1 MNLYLVRHGIA
12 VSHYSAGYEEDSQRP
27 LTDKGRAKM
36 RDIAR
41 GLKVLGVHPA
51 LIMSSPYVRARQTAE
66 ILKEVLGLAEPLAFT
81 ENLLPLAHPD
91 HMWEELRTQQALDSV
106 ALVGHEPN
114 MSALTNLLLG
124 VTGLQLV
131 FKKGGVCH
139 LILSEFGDQP
149 RAVLRWFLAPKLLV
163 SVGKKG

>member
-1 MNLYLVRHGIA
+1 MNLYLIRHAIA
-12 VSHYSAGYEEDSQRP
+12 VPHYATGYDEDSQRP

-41 GLKVLGVHPA
+41 GLKILGVCPA
-51 LIMSSPYVRARQTAE
+51 LILTSPYTRARQTAE
-66 ILKEVLGLAEPLAFT
+66 ILKEVIGVPEPLVFT

-91 HMWEELRTQQALDSV
+91 RMWEELRAYASVHSV

-114 MSALTNLLLG
+114 ISALTNLLLG
-124 VTGLQLV
+124 VTGLQMV

-139 LILSEFGDQP
+139 LTLDEFGGQP
-149 RAVLRWFLAPKLLV
+149 HGTLQWFLTPRQLV
-163 SVGKKG
+163 SIRKKG